1 MERINKSTKY
11 PPDGNMVDL
20 KQFLSLIIFAIFT
33 ENILSYNTFFRISKK
48 YKCSVRNILHFA

>member
-1 MERINKSTKY
+1 MERITKSTKY

-48 YKCSVRNILHFA
+48 YKCS